1 MENYSKL
8 LELDAGRYGM
18 LDEERAIF
26 LKKMPE
32 EYPENIEFHID
43 DRFGD
48 DLMLKDC
55 YKTAMR
61 KWKNCNWVDLTYG
74 EVIALRAVIVSCDDR
89 LPKDIKDLFCG
100 EGLYFHV
107 LKASDRFVSTILPL
121 LPKKET
127 LELVEHY
134 QWRAHQFKSYA
145 KEFGSKK

>member
-1 MENYSKL
+1 MENYFKL

-18 LDEERAIF
+18 FDEERSIF

-32 EYPENIEFHID
+32 EYPENIKFHID

-48 DLMLKDC
+48 ELILKDC
-55 YKTAMR
+55 YRSAMG
-61 KWKNCNWVDLTYG
+61 KWKNCSWVDLTYG
-74 EVIALRAVIVSCDDR
+74 EVIALRAVIVSCEVK
-89 LPKDIKDLFCG
+89 LPKYMKDLFCG
-100 EGLYFHV
+100 LGLYFHV

>member
-1 MENYSKL
+1 MENYYKL
-8 LELDAGRYGM
+8 LELDAGQYGM
-18 LDEERAIF
+18 LEEERSIF

-43 DRFGD
+43 GRFGD
-48 DLMLKDC
+48 DHILKDC
-55 YKTAMR
+55 YKTAMG

-74 EVIALRAVIVSCDDR
+74 EVIALRAVIISCEVK
-89 LPKDIKDLFCG
+89 LPKDMKDLFCG
-100 EGLYFHV
+100 IGLYFHV
-107 LKASDRFVSTILPL
+107 LKASDRFLSTILPL

-134 QWRAHQFKSYA
+134 KWRADQFKSYA